1 MYKSHVT
8 ITYYFMRLKFF
19 KIKIFSQFWQAEIDF
34 SKSLPGDHTSLQK
47 KLATLRPAN
56 WRGEG
61 EDSTAHSLVIE
72 TI

>member
-1 MYKSHVT
+1 MYKSHGT

-34 SKSLPGDHTSLQK
+34 LKSLK

>member
-1 MYKSHVT
+1 
-8 ITYYFMRLKFF
+8 MRL
-19 KIKIFSQFWQAEIDF
+19 KIKIFSQVWQAEIDF
-34 SKSLPGDHTSLQK
+34 SKSLLGDQLTQT